1 MIEISILII
10 GAIIVAGFLG
20 NYLFER
26 TRIPDVLLLMLL
38 GVLLGPILKVA
49 DPAFL
54 TPLAPFFGALALVI
68 ILFDGG
74 LNLNLFKVLGELA
87 PATLFTLMTFFGAVI
102 AGTLAAYLTG
112 WNFFHALL
120 LAVILGGTASNFVIA
135 VVQRLSVSLEVKTLL
150 SLESA
155 INDTLTIVG
164 AIALTG
170 VIATNSINLQSVTNS
185 ILGAFTIAAAAGA
198 VVGLLWLKVMT
209 HFHEKPFGYM
219 LTLAVLFV
227 LYAGVELVKANGAIA
242 VLVFGLIMGS
252 SKQLQRVLDG
262 NQKPIEF
269 EGPLRTFHSEIS
281 FFVRTFFFVYLGVI
295 LDLSQLTTAALL
307 ISLVVFIALLAG
319 RFIAVNA
326 FSLLARHTKPY
337 RFLMTI
343 MSPRGLAA
351 AVLAGM
357 PAAMGVQVP
366 FLQETVFTTL
376 ILTNVAATAGI
387 FYYEHSKQQA
397 LPAAARTSP
406 APKSQATSRPK
417 IVYRR

>member
-1 MIEISILII
+1 MIEISIFLI

-26 TRIPDVLLLMLL
+26 TKIPDVLLLMLL
-38 GVLLGPILKVA
+38 GVLLGPVLKIA

-87 PATLFTLMTFFGAVI
+87 PATLFTLMTFVAAVI
-102 AGTLAAYLTG
+102 AVTAAASLSG

-120 LAVILGGTASNFVIA
+120 LGIILGGTASNFVIA
-135 VVQRLSVSLEVKTLL
+135 VVARLSVSTEVKTLL

-170 VIATNSINLQSVTNS
+170 VIATNSVNLQSVSNS

-198 VVGLLWLKVMT
+198 IVGLVWLKVMA

-219 LTLAVLFV
+219 LTLAMMFM
-227 LYAGVELVKANGAIA
+227 LYAGVESVKANGAIA
-242 VLVFGLIMGS
+242 VLLFGLIMGS
-252 SKQLQRVLDG
+252 SKQLQRMLDG

-269 EGPLRTFHSEIS
+269 EGSLRTFHSEIS

-295 LDLSQLTTAALL
+295 LNLDQLTIGVLGISFLVFLAAL
-307 ISLVVFIALLAG
+307 FG
-319 RFIAVNA
+319 RFLAVSA
-326 FSLLARHTKPY
+326 FASLARHTQPY
-337 RFLMTI
+337 RFLMTV

-357 PAAMGVQVP
+357 PAAMGVIVP
-366 FLQETVFTTL
+366 YLQETVFTAL
-376 ILTNVAATAGI
+376 VLTNAMATVGI
-387 FYYEHSKQQA
+387 FYYERNRGKSSV
-397 LPAAARTSP
+397 PRESPSPRTSGIH
-406 APKSQATSRPK
+406 RPK

>member
-1 MIEISILII
+1 MSEISIFLI

-20 NYLFER
+20 NYLFQR

-38 GVLLGPILKVA
+38 GVLLGPVLNVA
-49 DPAFL
+49 NPAFL

-87 PATLFTLMTFFGAVI
+87 PATLFTLMTFVGTVAF
-102 AGTLAAYLTG
+102 GTLAAYLAG
-112 WNFFHALL
+112 WNLLHGML
-120 LAVILGGTASNFVIA
+120 LAVIVGGTASNFVIP
-135 VVQRLSVSLEVKTLL
+135 VISHLSVSSEVRTLL

-170 VIATNSINLQSVTNS
+170 VIATNSVDLQGISNS

-198 VVGLLWLKVMT
+198 IAGLVWLKVMA

-219 LTLAVLFV
+219 LTLALLFI
-227 LYAGVELVKANGAIA
+227 LYAGVETVKANGAIA

-252 SKQLQRVLDG
+252 SKQLQRILDG

-269 EGPLRTFHSEIS
+269 EGSLRTFHSEIS

-295 LDLSQLTTAALL
+295 LNLSQLTAAAMFVAV
-307 ISLVVFIALLAG
+307 VVFLGLLLG
-319 RFIAVNA
+319 RFLAVKTYGA
-326 FSLLARHTKPY
+326 WARQTRQY
-337 RFLMTI
+337 EFLMTF

-351 AVLAGM
+351 AVLASL
-357 PAAMGVQVP
+357 PAAMGVIIP
-366 FLQETVFTTL
+366 YLQETVFSVL
-376 ILTNVAATAGI
+376 ILTNVMATVGI
-387 FYYEHSKQQA
+387 FYFERNRSRMTPPVR
-397 LPAAARTSP
+397 PAAAVRGE
-406 APKSQATSRPK
+406 SRPK
-417 IVYRR
+417 IVFRR

>member
-1 MIEISILII
+1 MIEISIFLL

-38 GVLLGPILKVA
+38 GVLLGPVLKIA

-87 PATLFTLMTFFGAVI
+87 PATLFTLMTFVGAVLM
-102 AGTLAAYLTG
+102 GTLAAYLMG
-112 WNFFHALL
+112 WSFLHALL
-120 LAVILGGTASNFVIA
+120 LGVILGGTASNFVIA
-135 VVQRLSVSLEVKTLL
+135 VMPHLSVSTEVKTLL

-170 VIATNSINLQSVTNS
+170 MIATNSVDLQGISNS

-198 VVGLLWLKVMT
+198 IAGLVWLRVMT
-209 HFHEKPFGYM
+209 HLQEKAFGYM
-219 LTLAVLFV
+219 LTLAVLFM
-227 LYAGVELVKANGAIA
+227 LYAGVESVKANGAIA

-252 SKQLQRVLDG
+252 SKQLQRILDG

-269 EGPLRTFHSEIS
+269 EGALRTFHVEIS

-295 LDLSQLTTAALL
+295 LNLSQLTTAVLL
-307 ISLVVFIALLAG
+307 VSLVVFFAVLAG
-319 RFIAVNA
+319 RFVAVRA
-326 FSLLARHTKPY
+326 FGIWARHTRPY
-337 RFLMTI
+337 ELLMTL

-357 PAAMGVQVP
+357 PAAMGVVIP
-366 FLQETVFTTL
+366 YLSETVFTVL
-376 ILTNVAATAGI
+376 ILTNVMATVGI
-387 FYYEHSKQQA
+387 FYFERNKSR
-397 LPAAARTSP
+397 LTPPVRPAVAVRGA
-406 APKSQATSRPK
+406 SRPK
-417 IVYRR
+417 IVFRR

>member
-1 MIEISILII
+1 MAELDIFLI

-38 GVLLGPILKVA
+38 GVLLGPVLNVV

-87 PATLFTLMTFFGAVI
+87 PATLFTLMTFIGTVAFGTA
-102 AGTLAAYLTG
+102 AGVLAG
-112 WNFFHALL
+112 WNILHALL
-120 LAVILGGTASNFVIA
+120 LSVILGGTASNFVIA
-135 VVQRLSVSLEVKTLL
+135 VMPRLSVSSEVKTLL

-164 AIALTG
+164 AIALAG
-170 VIATNSINLQSVTNS
+170 VLATNTVNWQAVSNS

-198 VVGLLWLKVMT
+198 IAGLVWLKVMA

-219 LTLAVLFV
+219 LTLAVLFM
-227 LYAGVELVKANGAIA
+227 LYAGVESVKANGAIA

-252 SKQLQRVLDG
+252 SKQLQRIIDG
-262 NQKPIEF
+262 KDKPVEF
-269 EGPLRTFHSEIS
+269 EGPLKVFHSEVS

-295 LDLSQLTTAALL
+295 LNLSKLTLAATAVAAVIFFGLL
-307 ISLVVFIALLAG
+307 LG
-319 RFIAVNA
+319 RFVAVKA
-326 FSLLARHTKPY
+326 FSAWARHTRPY
-337 RFLMTI
+337 EFLMTL

-357 PAAMGVQVP
+357 PAAMGVAVP
-366 FLQETVFTTL
+366 FLEETVFSIL
-376 ILTNVAATAGI
+376 ILTNVMATVAI
-387 FYYEHSKQQA
+387 FYFERQFGRSV
-397 LPAAARTSP
+397 PAAPRGTP
-406 APKSQATSRPK
+406 TRPK